1 MLKREHSAIL
11 STFIKLPF
19 VIKIFVLSIFEWP
32 FYTGFTVFF
41 LYISEKESLPSRGI
55 PRSNSESGLFSKLR
69 NFCFSKS
76 PTQEHIPRL
85 PGPSA
90 KPFQDLP
97 TVKSASDLNL
107 NVPAGETNS
116 QSKSQESA
124 IDALS
129 SRYPEENF
137 IERLGM
143 DFMEHKLHSKVPVED
158 PSRVKLMPNRDTD
171 ETSIKLMP
179 NRNTDETSV
188 SLLGI
193 SFTDEIT
200 NQGSSRP
207 NPETYLKTD
216 KIDSSHRGARPKTS
230 HVTEKLQT
238 QKLDLTENEGE
249 NVKTTLSDK
258 ESLGTEKV
266 TETETKD
273 EHITETTAFHHDD
286 PPNIEMVTS
295 SDVYNNNVLIT
306 QLERISESE
315 STGGNHKEKTQKMDK
330 LEEPYSMTYDTGS
343 TVDHISQEKNEYV
356 EFGKKNG
363 DKDCNNGN
371 IYEKIKL
378 EALDNGT
385 IDKRSRADQ
394 TTQDTNKLTGFGN
407 KSDNTVF
414 SEMLKEASTDN
425 ETGGRRSKVD
435 HDTQERGTIGASD
448 SVSRDDG
455 CVMEECTQKIDT
467 FGESGNGVCDSD
479 NEWSDFVEYDPNKLT

>member
-1 MLKREHSAIL
+1 MEITCRGS
-11 STFIKLPF
+11 F
-19 VIKIFVLSIFEWP
+19 VIKIFVLSIIEWP

-76 PTQEHIPRL
+76 PTQEHVTRL

-90 KPFQDLP
+90 KAFQDLP

-158 PSRVKLMPNRDTD
+158 PSRVKLMPERDTDETSIKLMPNRDTD

-179 NRNTDETSV
+179 NRDTDETSV

-207 NPETYLKTD
+207 KLETNLKTD
-216 KIDSSHRGARPKTS
+216 KIDSSHKGARPKTS
-230 HVTEKLQT
+230 HVTEKLQI
-238 QKLDLTENEGE
+238 QQLDLTENEGE
-249 NVKTTLSDK
+249 NVKTLSDK
-258 ESLGTEKV
+258 ESLETEKV

-286 PPNIEMVTS
+286 PSYMEMVTS

-306 QLERISESE
+306 QLEQISESE
-315 STGGNHKEKTQKMDK
+315 SIGGNYKEKTQK
-330 LEEPYSMTYDTGS
+330 
-343 TVDHISQEKNEYV
+343 
-356 EFGKKNG
+356 
-363 DKDCNNGN
+363 KD
-371 IYEKIKL
+371 
-378 EALDNGT
+378 
-385 IDKRSRADQ
+385 
-394 TTQDTNKLTGFGN
+394 
-407 KSDNTVF
+407 
-414 SEMLKEASTDN
+414 
-425 ETGGRRSKVD
+425 
-435 HDTQERGTIGASD
+435 
-448 SVSRDDG
+448 
-455 CVMEECTQKIDT
+455 
-467 FGESGNGVCDSD
+467 
-479 NEWSDFVEYDPNKLT
+479 